1 MGGIK
6 QPMQYLRRDGI
17 RPEMAH
23 IATFVNRSVNRFAF
37 CIVKGLIHRYRR
49 VGWYKKK
56 PAKAGLF
63 HRKASSVTRTGR
75 R

>member
-1 MGGIK
+1 
-6 QPMQYLRRDGI
+6 
-17 RPEMAH
+17 
-23 IATFVNRSVNRFAF
+23 
-37 CIVKGLIHRYRR
+37 LIHRYRR